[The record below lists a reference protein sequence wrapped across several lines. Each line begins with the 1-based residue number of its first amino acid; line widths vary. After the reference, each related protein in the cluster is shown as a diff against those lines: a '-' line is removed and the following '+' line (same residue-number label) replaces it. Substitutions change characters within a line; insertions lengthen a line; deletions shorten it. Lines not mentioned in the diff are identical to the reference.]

1 MFVRVLIN
9 IFVFTDPLPVKDEW
23 MERVDMTSFLDMDK
37 QTPHRSL
44 FDLSK
49 RIPQK
54 SVHVP
59 AVQNVKAEPRKA
71 NEETGPKPGRLR
83 LLQELLLQGV
93 PQKTPASPEAQVA
106 PDIDVLECLTER
118 SVLNGDNEIAAEIC
132 FDSYS
137 ADPLNLSDSNSVIVE
152 SWNRE
157 GSLSSV
163 SSASG
168 YSLDS
173 SFESSSHTT
182 NASTQSNIGSD
193 YMDDAITQPL
203 SDDLESILSGSAPSS
218 PCSDDPE
225 YLPDLVEP
233 SKRSKKCRQTPYSRG
248 QESLN
253 RKEKKKLQNKNA
265 AIRYRQKKKA
275 ESESV
280 KGEEDILAKHN
291 AELRDKVDQISR
303 EIKYMKDLMAEVY
316 KAKRVK
322 IKSQKH

>member
-1 MFVRVLIN
+1 MSMMDLFDIDELHPVEMWMPDTLETKIGDGD
-9 IFVFTDPLPVKDEW
+9 IFDLGFSGVQDEFTYKAGLSTPDALDSLLFPDQLDPLPVEDEW

-37 QTPHRSL
+37 QNATE
-44 FDLSK
+44 
-49 RIPQK
+49 
-54 SVHVP
+54 HVKP
-59 AVQNVKAEPRKA
+59 EPISPPKVK
-71 NEETGPKPGRLR
+71 EETNPKPCRLR

-106 PDIDVLECLTER
+106 PDIDVLDSLTEK
-118 SVLNGDNEIAAEIC
+118 SSLVLSRDHEIAPEIC

-137 ADPLNLSDSNSVIVE
+137 ADPVSLSDHNSVIIE

-163 SSASG
+163 SSG
-168 YSLDS
+168 FS

-182 NASTQSNIGSD
+182 NASTQSNISSD
-193 YMDDAITQPL
+193 YMDDGLTQPL
-203 SDDLESILSGSAPSS
+203 SSDDMESILSGSAPSS

-225 YLPDLVEP
+225 YLPDLVEN
-233 SKRSKKCRQTPYSRG
+233 SKRTSRKSRQTPYSRG
-248 QESLN
+248 GGECLS

-280 KGEEDILAKHN
+280 K
-291 AELRDKVDQISR
+291 LRKT
-303 EIKYMKDLMAEVY
+303 YL
-316 KAKRVK
+316 
-322 IKSQKH
+322 